1 VAGKDEDVKEMLEE
15 ETGDFAQDQMYD
27 QWEEAHEKYDNGDPS
42 MLKNLLSTKER
53 LHEHDTLAELK
64 KKGRNLNYDKLDTSL
79 TAIILTSSSF
89 IIHPVIISGW
99 LTVFYK
105 ILIDS
110 KRNITEGNKWER
122 LDDFGLEL
130 FYYLATTLATIYFFM
145 VVQKQSIVLENG
157 GTFMQILVEVIQ
169 FAGF

>member
-1 VAGKDEDVKEMLEE
+1 MDDEIEEIKEKLEE
-15 ETGDFAQDQMYD
+15 ESGDFAQDQMYD

-42 MLKNLLSTKER
+42 MLKNLLGTKER

-64 KKGRNLNYDKLDTSL
+64 KKGQNLNYDKLDSSL

-105 ILIDS
+105 ILVDS
-110 KRNITEGNKWER
+110 KRNVSEGNKWER
-122 LDDFGLEL
+122 LNDFGPEL
-130 FYYLATTLATIYFFM
+130 LYYLASTLGTVYFFITI
-145 VVQKQSIVLENG
+145 QEQSIVLENG
-157 GTFMQILVEVIQ
+157 GTFMQILVEVMR
-169 FAGF
+169 FAGL